1 MVANPIVLIP
11 CLFVGAADY
20 SFAKVIALGWL
31 CSSIG
36 ALFSYPLMHFFVAY
50 SARPSNDNELLRT
63 LLAGI
68 IAGTFITGA
77 MFMFSHRRKSGVS
90 GEPQQSDHDVA

>member
-1 MVANPIVLIP
+1 MLANPIVLIP
-11 CLFVGAADY
+11 CLFVGAADH

-36 ALFSYPLMHFFVAY
+36 ALLSYPLVHFIVAY

-68 IAGTFITGA
+68 IAGTVITGA
-77 MFMFSHRRKSGVS
+77 MFMFSHHRKSGAS
-90 GEPQQSDHDVA
+90 GGPQQNDRDVA